1 MSRLADV
8 WIDYV
13 DTLSRINKTAGKK
26 MMAYFNMIGG
36 YPETY
41 EEVEEMIR
49 YANLLVMRY
58 GEASASVACEMYDA
72 LSALEN
78 ANVLPAVPAD
88 LPSYGEVA
96 KAVNG
101 TLKLGNIEIVAGAIE
116 RLVKMPG
123 ADTMLKNAIR
133 DHAQYAW
140 IPRGDTCAFC
150 ITLASN
156 GWQDASADILD
167 GGHAEHIH
175 ANCDCTFAI
184 RHNSETK
191 FPDYDPEKY
200 REMYDNADISSYKW
214 GSTNNDRNVEKRHWQ
229 NLSTAKIN
237 GMRREFYAKNKE
249 KINAQKRAA
258 YQKRKELNSSKAE
271 EINVN

>member
-41 EEVEEMIR
+41 EEVEKMIR

-78 ANVLPAVPAD
+78 ANALPAVPAD

-123 ADTMLKNAIR
+123 ADTVLQNAIR

-191 FPDYDPEKY
+191 FPGYDPEKY
-200 REMYDNADISSYKW
+200 REMYDNADTSSAGYDPNRPKGQQYQSISK
-214 GSTNNDRNVEKRHWQ
+214 
-229 NLSTAKIN
+229 AKVN
-237 GMRREFYAKNKE
+237 GLRREFYAKNKE

-258 YQKRKELNSSKAE
+258 YQKRKELESSKAE
-271 EINVN
+271 EINVGG